1 MDIAT
6 MIQFFK
12 YSSIINISIL
22 AISSLIIMKS
32 DLGYNMHTKLG
43 LWEGSKEAHKQSMYS
58 LIGNYKILIIIFNV
72 VPYFALCCCIS
83 NG

>member
-12 YSSIINISIL
+12 CSSIINISIL

-43 LWEGSKEAHKQSMYS
+43 IWEGSKEAHKQLGYKI
-58 LIGNYKILIIIFNV
+58 IGNYKILTIVFNA
-72 VPYFALCCCIS
+72 VPYFALCCCI
-83 NG
+83 